1 MKKCIA
7 KWTVSDLAGKYA
19 QIDFPEYQR
28 EPNIWGRNAKQRLL
42 DSMLRQ
48 FDIAPLYF
56 YTTPDDGIACV
67 DGRQRI
73 GAIMSF
79 LGENTNDAHNGFP
92 FIVLNELYE
101 DSEHLFDDLQDLPF
115 RRIKKNEEGGPN
127 GSAKKFIDALME
139 YEMTVVLLSDV
150 GDYNEFNL
158 QFARLNLGLIIN
170 SGEKLNAMVGDL
182 RDICF
187 GDLGQ
192 HPFLSIVS
200 MRERRFGREQTV
212 AQILAQVSALEETS
226 GVRRAYARTRY
237 YDLQRLFK
245 TYVTMTEREN
255 LWVDRVRHL
264 FGLLEVAKDDFVVI
278 RSRAMLV
285 SAVLLAYTEDIE
297 SEEMACELG
306 GFIREFLCRLKWQ
319 LDKGLNVDHEYRYLV
334 DFQKDV
340 TQASVER
347 PAVSRRAK
355 VLREEFV
362 RWRGSR
368 RIRGDDEYEAVYGVS
383 AAVACREG
391 AP

>member
-1 MKKCIA
+1 M
-7 KWTVSDLAGKYA
+7 
-19 QIDFPEYQR
+19 
-28 EPNIWGRNAKQRLL
+28 
-42 DSMLRQ
+42 
-48 FDIAPLYF
+48 
-56 YTTPDDGIACV
+56 
-67 DGRQRI
+67 
-73 GAIMSF
+73 
-79 LGENTNDAHNGFP
+79 
-92 FIVLNELYE
+92 
-101 DSEHLFDDLQDLPF
+101 
-115 RRIKKNEEGGPN
+115 
-127 GSAKKFIDALME
+127 
-139 YEMTVVLLSDV
+139 
-150 GDYNEFNL
+150 
-158 QFARLNLGLIIN
+158 
-170 SGEKLNAMVGDL
+170 
-182 RDICF
+182 
-187 GDLGQ
+187 
-192 HPFLSIVS
+192 
-200 MRERRFGREQTV
+200 
-212 AQILAQVSALEETS
+212 
-226 GVRRAYARTRY
+226 RRAYARTRY

-245 TYVTMTEREN
+245 THVTMTEREN
-255 LWVDRVRHL
+255 LWVDRVRRL

-319 LDKGLNVDHEYRYLV
+319 LDKGLNVDDEYRYLV

-368 RIRGDDEYEAVYGVS
+368 RIRGDDEYEAVYDVP